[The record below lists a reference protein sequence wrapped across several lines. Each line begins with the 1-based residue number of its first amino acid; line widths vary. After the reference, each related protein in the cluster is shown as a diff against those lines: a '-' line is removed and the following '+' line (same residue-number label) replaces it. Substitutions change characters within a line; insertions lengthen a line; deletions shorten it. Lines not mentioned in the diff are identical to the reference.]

1 MICVEEAPDLIL
13 ADVYVE
19 VFIYVNPIT
28 GKHISLNKLPSTL
41 AVFISEH
48 EAREYEKISNCLK
61 KSIGYYVCWEEMLTI
76 AQKECGGRYELCRP
90 LA

>member
-1 MICVEEAPDLIL
+1 MICIEETPLLLL

-19 VFIYVNPIT
+19 VFIFVNPIS
-28 GKHISLNKLPSTL
+28 GKHISYNKLPSTL
-41 AVFISEH
+41 AVFISEL

-61 KSIGYYVCWEEMLTI
+61 KSIGYYVSWEEMLTI
-76 AQKECGGRYELCRP
+76 AKKECGGRYELCRP